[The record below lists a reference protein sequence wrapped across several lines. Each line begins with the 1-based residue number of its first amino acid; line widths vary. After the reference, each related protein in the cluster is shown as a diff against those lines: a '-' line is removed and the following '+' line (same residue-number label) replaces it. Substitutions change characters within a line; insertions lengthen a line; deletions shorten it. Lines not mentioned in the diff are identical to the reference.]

1 MPDRHVEPEPP
12 HSQHPAGGDA
22 SAASTP
28 VPASLP
34 RTGNP
39 ATDFSL
45 DFLAQLVQRGVT
57 DLVVCPGSRSQAL
70 SLVAAELE
78 RVGAV
83 RLHVRIDERSAGFF
97 ALGLAAETGR
107 AVPVIT
113 TSGTAVANLL
123 PAMLEAFHATVPLV
137 AVTADR
143 PEELLGIGAN
153 QATTQPGIFG
163 PNVPHDAVQ
172 APVGAADEVSL
183 AERLAMRAA
192 ATRGPLHLNLA
203 FRDPLSVAVPELD
216 AWAAGA
222 ATLAPADRVA
232 ADQGRAAPGQD
243 EPPASGAETLD
254 IEAAEWPRTLVIAG
268 AAAGPEAE
276 KVAHDGSWPLIAEAT
291 SGSRY
296 GRNLVLAYRQL
307 LGPTSPRPD
316 LRDAIERVLVFGHPT
331 LSREIPQLIAH
342 DDVHAVVVGPTGG
355 EPYNPGHAVAAH
367 VDAVRVHPVPTADAH
382 ARTESRAWL
391 REWVLASRELME
403 ADAEQTPAPDIEA
416 SRSSDTAVRGRFA
429 KQELAV
435 ARTKVDR
442 RMLAEA
448 VWSATWP
455 HDRLVLGASTLIRSL
470 DAQVAGKPIRVHA
483 NRGLAGIDGTIAT
496 TLGVAVGS
504 QLGGPV
510 SAQGG
515 VTRALIGDLTLLHDA
530 SSLLIGQGG
539 EWAPRVQLIVGN
551 DGGGTIFDDLE
562 VARTAA
568 AEAHTR
574 VLYTPTR
581 VDLEALATAYGWSY
595 CRAETRAD
603 LQGALVSREHERI
616 LIEVPLSRG

>member
-1 MPDRHVEPEPP
+1 MPDRHADPEPP
-12 HSQHPAGGDA
+12 HSQRPAGGDA
-22 SAASTP
+22 SAVSTP

-163 PNVPHDAVQ
+163 PNVPHEAVQ
-172 APVGAADEVSL
+172 APVGAPDEAPL
-183 AERLAMRAA
+183 AERLAIRAA
-192 ATRGPLHLNLA
+192 DTRGPLHLNLA

-216 AWAAGA
+216 EWAAAAAPDDRAAADHDRA
-222 ATLAPADRVA
+222 ATGQGDAPTDA
-232 ADQGRAAPGQD
+232 AD
-243 EPPASGAETLD
+243 TFD
-254 IEAAEWPRTLVIAG
+254 IEAADWPRTLVIAG

-276 KVAHDGSWPLIAEAT
+276 KVAHEGGWPLIAEAT

-307 LGPTSPRPD
+307 LGATSPRPD

-331 LSREIPQLIAH
+331 LSREIPQLIAR

-355 EPYNPGHAVAAH
+355 EPYNPAHAVAAH
-367 VDAVRVHPVPTADAH
+367 VDAVRVHPVPPADAD

-391 REWVLASRELME
+391 REWVLASRALVE

-470 DAQVAGKPIRVHA
+470 DAHVAGKPIRVHA

-530 SSLLIGQGG
+530 SSLLVGQGG

-568 AEAHTR
+568 VEAHTR

-616 LIEVPLSRG
+616 LIDVPLPRG

>member
-1 MPDRHVEPEPP
+1 MPERHNDPEAPN
-12 HSQHPAGGDA
+12 SQRPAPGADSRV
-22 SAASTP
+22 SAATSG
-28 VPASLP
+28 SLP

-39 ATDFSL
+39 ATDFSS
-45 DFLAQLVQRGVT
+45 DFLGGLVRFGVT
-57 DLVVCPGSRSQAL
+57 DVVVCPGSRSQAL
-70 SLVAAELE
+70 ALVAAELE

-113 TSGTAVANLL
+113 TSGTAVANLH
-123 PAMLEAFHATVPLV
+123 PAMLEAFHSSLPLV

-143 PEELLGIGAN
+143 PKELLGIGAN

-163 PNVPHDAVQ
+163 PSIPFEAVDAPSG
-172 APVGAADEVSL
+172 APAEVLL
-183 AERLAMRAA
+183 AEGLALRAA
-192 ATRGPLHLNLA
+192 STVGPLHLNLA
-203 FRDPLSVAVPELD
+203 FRDPLSVAVPPLEEWASEVEVEVEHRPAAQVD
-216 AWAAGA
+216 AQAV
-222 ATLAPADRVA
+222 DV
-232 ADQGRAAPGQD
+232 
-243 EPPASGAETLD
+243 LD
-254 IEAAEWPRTLVIAG
+254 IEAAAWPRTIVIAG

-276 KVAHDGSWPLIAEAT
+276 KVAHEGGWPLIAEAT

-296 GRNLVLAYRQL
+296 GRNLVLAYRRL
-307 LGPTSPRPD
+307 LGADSPRPD

-331 LSREIPQLIAH
+331 LSRQIPQLVARQG
-342 DDVHAVVVGPTGG
+342 VHAVVVGPTGG

-367 VDAVRVHPVPTADAH
+367 VDAVQVRPVPAGDADAR
-382 ARTESRAWL
+382 AESRRWL
-391 REWVLASRELME
+391 REWVLASRELVE
-403 ADAEQTPAPDIEA
+403 AEAERTPAPDIEA
-416 SRSSDTAVRGRFA
+416 SRSSDKVVRSRFA
-429 KQELAV
+429 RQELAV

-442 RMLAEA
+442 RMLVEA

-455 HDRLVLGASTLIRSL
+455 HDRLVLGASTLIRVL
-470 DAQVAGKPIRVHA
+470 DAHVQGKPVRVHA
-483 NRGLAGIDGTIAT
+483 NRGLAGIDGTVAT
-496 TLGVAVGS
+496 ALGIAVGS

-515 VTRALIGDLTLLHDA
+515 VTRALVGDLTFLHDA
-530 SSLLIGQGG
+530 SSLLVGQGG

-568 AEAHTR
+568 ADAHSR
-574 VLYTPTR
+574 VLYTPAV

-595 CRAETRAD
+595 FRAETRAD
-603 LQGALVSREHERI
+603 LERALVSREHERV
-616 LIEVPLSRG
+616 LIEVPLPRG